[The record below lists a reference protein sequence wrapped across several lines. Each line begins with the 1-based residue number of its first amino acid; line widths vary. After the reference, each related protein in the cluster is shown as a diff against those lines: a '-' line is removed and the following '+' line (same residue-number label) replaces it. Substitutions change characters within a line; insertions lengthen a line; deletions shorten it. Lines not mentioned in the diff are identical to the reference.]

1 MSKPS
6 EQEIIEKGELV
17 VEGRFVD
24 ASNAT
29 LFAHAVLGD
38 LKVPVIYKPV
48 AGERPLW
55 DFPDGNLASREI
67 AAYKFSQAL
76 GLGLVPFTIMREGP
90 FGIGS
95 VQQWIEV
102 DEELDVVAYVADSP
116 DALRKMALF
125 DAMINNTDRK
135 FGHILIDLHGEIY
148 GCDHGV
154 CFHSDDK
161 LRTVLWNWSGQTLT
175 ESEIEILRHASR
187 STDVVAELLT
197 AHELAALNQRI
208 ASLLENGIFPEPSDQ
223 WPSVPFPPY

>member
-1 MSKPS
+1 MSTS
-6 EQEIIEKGELV
+6 NEQEIIEEGDLV

-38 LKVPVIYKPV
+38 EKVPVIYKPI

-55 DFPDGNLASREI
+55 DFLDGNLASREV
-67 AAYKFSQAL
+67 AAYKLSQEI
-76 GLGLVPFTIMREGP
+76 GLGLVPFTILRDGP

-102 DEELDVVAYVADSP
+102 DEDLDLLAYVADSP

-125 DAMINNTDRK
+125 DAIINNTDRK
-135 FGHILIDLHGEIY
+135 FGHILIDPNGEIY

-161 LRTVLWNWSGQTLT
+161 LRTVLWNWSGQPLAQT
-175 ESEIEILRHASR
+175 EIEILRQASR
-187 STDVVAELLT
+187 STAVVAELLT
-197 AHELAALNQRI
+197 AKELAALDERI
-208 ASLLENGIFPEPSDQ
+208 ASLLEYGIFPEPSDQ

>member
-1 MSKPS
+1 
-6 EQEIIEKGELV
+6 
-17 VEGRFVD
+17 
-24 ASNAT
+24 
-29 LFAHAVLGD
+29 
-38 LKVPVIYKPV
+38 
-48 AGERPLW
+48 
-55 DFPDGNLASREI
+55 
-67 AAYKFSQAL
+67 
-76 GLGLVPFTIMREGP
+76 MREGP